1 MPLPPPLPADG
12 TAGESPQGLDRMR
25 VALLLACPASIP
37 VGLLLP
43 AHWGW
48 ENSWIENLQVLV
60 LMLGFACAAVF
71 VRRSDKHRNRLF
83 WLGIAPVWLLVA
95 ARELSWGAVLAEPL
109 AFTAEGPQFSSN
121 TLWFKPYVYGLAG
134 AVLGICAGLLAAAR
148 LDRVVGEML
157 RHAAFPWAE
166 TLVVLLAAMGSSL
179 AEGHLGWDASA
190 LGAQA
195 QPLEELLELVGYMA
209 LVLAQARV
217 AWSLRS
223 TA

>member
-1 MPLPPPLPADG
+1 
-12 TAGESPQGLDRMR
+12 MR
-25 VALLLACPASIP
+25 AALLLACAASIP

-48 ENSWIENLQVLV
+48 ENSWIENLQVLI
-60 LMLGFACAAVF
+60 LLLGFASAALF
-71 VRRSDKHRNRLF
+71 VGRCPGRRDRLL

-95 ARELSWGAVLAEPL
+95 ARELSWGAVFAEPL

-121 TLWFKPYVYGLAG
+121 TLWFKPYVYGLAVAALG
-134 AVLGICAGLLAAAR
+134 TCAVLLAAAR
-148 LDRVVGEML
+148 LDRVIGQML

-179 AEGHLGWDASA
+179 AEGHLGWDADV

-195 QPLEELLELVGYMA
+195 QVLEELLELVGYMA
-209 LVLAQARV
+209 LVLAQAWV
-217 AWSLRS
+217 AWSLGT
-223 TA
+223 TAQTDARRERCGRT

>member
-1 MPLPPPLPADG
+1 
-12 TAGESPQGLDRMR
+12 MR
-25 VALLLACPASIP
+25 AVLLLAGAASIP

-48 ENSWIENLQVLV
+48 ENSWIENLQVLI
-60 LMLGFACAAVF
+60 LLLGFSCAAMF
-71 VRRSDKHRNRLF
+71 LRRSPGRRDRLL

-95 ARELSWGAVLAEPL
+95 ARELSWGAVFAEPL

-134 AVLGICAGLLAAAR
+134 AALGTCAGLLAAAR
-148 LDRVVGEML
+148 LDRVIGQML
-157 RHAAFPWAE
+157 RHGAFPWAE
-166 TLVVLLAAMGSSL
+166 ALVVLLAAMGSSL

-190 LGAQA
+190 LGDQA
-195 QPLEELLELVGYMA
+195 QVLEELLELVGYMA

-223 TA
+223 TAQEDVRSERGTRK